1 MMMTGVEAEGRK
13 MEFEASVS
21 VASYVLKIYLGF
33 VLIRYGKTTDME
45 IVVMKEEVYIH
56 RSLETGGRP
65 CSVAWGW
72 IKVSQEVEG
81 EGRAWLRDFNGVLTG
96 RNG

>member
-1 MMMTGVEAEGRK
+1 MAGVGAEGRNMK
-13 MEFEASVS
+13 FEAAVT

-33 VLIRYGKTTDME
+33 VLIWYGKTTDME

-65 CSVAWGW
+65 CRIAWG
-72 IKVSQEVEG
+72 G
-81 EGRAWLRDFNGVLTG
+81 GR
-96 RNG
+96 